1 MGQENINSLFRNVSA
16 VPPGPSSIIS
26 SNQNSDSN
34 PLSPYSS
41 TQTLDSNP
49 LAPPPELSY
58 NQKERLVE
66 SIQSWEKSHGYP
78 ISTRVLSFKNQAFTY
93 QFDKSGE
100 YKPSKDTSKLK
111 KKKSRKTNCSFRLS
125 GNFSK
130 RFNFWVVKV
139 ICPDHNHPPSIDP
152 STHPIQATIQGEQ
165 KEVFKYLSKAGVPP
179 LKISQLSYTKLI
191 ITYPY
196 KSPHNS
202 QQKIP
207 NTKKIPLMA
216 RLLWNQSY
224 WNSGILIFYYKINNV
239 DGQITSFFISHP
251 DSMKLLNLFPTLN
264 MMDCT

>member
-111 KKKSRKTNCSFRLS
+111 KKNQERPIVHSGYQAIFQKDLIFGWWRLYVQITTIHLPLILPLIPSRQQSK
-125 GNFSK
+125 GSK
-130 RFNFWVVKV
+130 RRFSNIYPKREF
-139 ICPDHNHPPSIDP
+139 
-152 STHPIQATIQGEQ
+152 
-165 KEVFKYLSKAGVPP
+165 P
-179 LKISQLSYTKLI
+179 L
-191 ITYPY
+191 
-196 KSPHNS
+196 
-202 QQKIP
+202 
-207 NTKKIPLMA
+207 
-216 RLLWNQSY
+216 
-224 WNSGILIFYYKINNV
+224 
-239 DGQITSFFISHP
+239 
-251 DSMKLLNLFPTLN
+251 
-264 MMDCT
+264 